1 MARAGYTLP
10 VFAVASAKAALL
22 CLQNHETPQ
31 SVELDLLPESQ
42 PDRAEI
48 SIQQVARL
56 DAGSALAVTISDP
69 GDNLDL
75 TRNTPIWAW
84 VRISE
89 RAASQIP
96 QGSPDTPALSLEA
109 GEGLGRS
116 AAGDAA
122 IYSYARRLFDANL
135 LPLIAED
142 QAVVV
147 TIVLPEGRLLAQR
160 TSNEAFGILEG
171 LSLLGTSGISQPLS
185 AADHLEAL
193 RAALVEKVRP
203 LAGNSERSQSHLVFC
218 LGSNGMQV
226 AKRLGIPDEAVV
238 QTGNW
243 IGALLV
249 EAGLRGARSVLLLG
263 YQGKLIKLAGGIFNT
278 SSHLAD
284 GKLEIIAAAV
294 ARSGDLAAV
303 RSVLDAPTADAAY
316 KILVELGLAEAVFG
330 ELAQKISQRGAGYVR
345 KYGDVEMAVGTVL
358 CDRQGQVISQDAE
371 ANQILQ
377 ILT

>member
-1 MARAGYTLP
+1 MARTGYTLP

-22 CLQNHETPQ
+22 CLQTDESPQ
-31 SVELDLLPESQ
+31 TVTLDLLPESQ
-42 PDRAEI
+42 PSHAEI
-48 SIQQVARL
+48 EIQQVARL
-56 DAGSALAVTISDP
+56 DEMSALAVTVSDP

-84 VRISE
+84 VTA

-96 QGSPDTPALSLEA
+96 QGSSDAPALILEA
-109 GEGLGRS
+109 GEGLGRT

-122 IYSYARRLFDANL
+122 IYRYARRLFDANL
-135 LPLIAED
+135 LPLMAE
-142 QAVVV
+142 QTV
-147 TIVLPEGRLLAQR
+147 TVRIILPQGRQLAQR

-185 AADHLEAL
+185 AADHLETL
-193 RAALVEKVRP
+193 RAGLQEKARP
-203 LAGNSERSQSHLVFC
+203 LAGNSERSHSNLVFC

-226 AKRLGIPDEAVV
+226 AKRLGIPDERVV

-249 EAGLRGARSVLLLG
+249 EAGLRGVRSVLLLG

-284 GKLEIIAAAV
+284 AKLEIMAAAA
-294 ARSGDLAAV
+294 ARLGGDLAIVQAV
-303 RSVLDAPTADAAY
+303 LGAPTADAACT
-316 KILVELGLAEAVFG
+316 ILRERGLAEVVFG
-330 ELAQKISQRGAGYVR
+330 DLAQKISQRGAGYVR
-345 KYGDVEMAVGTVL
+345 KYGDVELRVGTVL
-358 CDRQGQVISQDAE
+358 CDRQGQIISQDAE
-371 ANQILQ
+371 ATQLLK

>member
-1 MARAGYTLP
+1 MARTGYTLP

-22 CLQNHETPQ
+22 CLQTDESPQ
-31 SVELDLLPESQ
+31 TVTLDLLPESQ
-42 PDRAEI
+42 PSHAEI
-48 SIQQVARL
+48 EIQQVARL
-56 DAGSALAVTISDP
+56 DEMSALAVTVSDP

-84 VRISE
+84 VTA

-96 QGSPDTPALSLEA
+96 QGSSDAPALILEA
-109 GEGLGRS
+109 GEGLGRT

-122 IYSYARRLFDANL
+122 IYRYARRLFDANL
-135 LPLIAED
+135 LPLMAE
-142 QAVVV
+142 QTV
-147 TIVLPEGRLLAQR
+147 TVRIILPQGRQLAQR

-185 AADHLEAL
+185 AADHLETL
-193 RAALVEKVRP
+193 RAGLQEKARP
-203 LAGNSERSQSHLVFC
+203 LAGNSERSHSNLVFC

-226 AKRLGIPDEAVV
+226 AKRLGIPDERVV

-249 EAGLRGARSVLLLG
+249 EAGLRGVRSVLLLG

-284 GKLEIIAAAV
+284 AKLEIMAAAA
-294 ARSGDLAAV
+294 ARLGGDLAIVQAV
-303 RSVLDAPTADAAY
+303 LGAPTADAAY
-316 KILVELGLAEAVFG
+316 KILRERGLAEVVFG
-330 ELAQKISQRGAGYVR
+330 DLAQKISQRGAGYVR
-345 KYGDVEMAVGTVL
+345 KYGDVELRVGTVL
-358 CDRQGQVISQDAE
+358 CDRQGQIISQDAE
-371 ANQILQ
+371 ATQLLK